1 MRGCDHWFDGRRKEA
16 GHGLI
21 TPVVTTPGAST
32 AGAALWT
39 LILLI
44 GRIVI
49 VKIPDRLK
57 LVLILLATL
66 LVRDKTKNL

>member
-1 MRGCDHWFDGRRKEA
+1 M
-16 GHGLI
+16 
-21 TPVVTTPGAST
+21 
-32 AGAALWT
+32 GAALWT

-57 LVLILLATL
+57 LVLILLGTL
-66 LVRDKTKNL
+66 LVRDKTKNLTL

>member
-1 MRGCDHWFDGRRKEA
+1 M
-16 GHGLI
+16 
-21 TPVVTTPGAST
+21 
-32 AGAALWT
+32 WT

-66 LVRDKTKNL
+66 LVRDKTKNLTL